1 MWFEPA
7 SVMQVEKMFKGDQ
20 YTKLTYMSPNF
31 VELEDFSRRLEAV
44 CPGTPAACP
53 GTPAA
58 YPGAFAVPTAAH
70 VRLWYISHQL
80 RIVGCM

>member
-58 YPGAFAVPTAAH
+58 YPGAFAVSTVAH
-70 VRLWYISHQL
+70 VDI
-80 RIVGCM
+80 I